1 MPVREAQYYAELAR
15 AWAGGVTRYQMMW
28 EIDLIEGYSMIHA
41 AGILH
46 GESYIWP
53 DASLSSSGRKLLRLR
68 EVASQVKRGDWM
80 KQIDL

>member
-1 MPVREAQYYAELAR
+1 
-15 AWAGGVTRYQMMW
+15 MMW

-53 DASLSSSGRKLLRLR
+53 DATLSSVGRKLLRLR
-68 EVASQVKRGDWM
+68 EVATQIQQGSWM
-80 KQIDL
+80 DQIDL

>member
-1 MPVREAQYYAELAR
+1 MRAAQYYAELSR
-15 AWAGGVTRYQMMW
+15 AWAGAVTRYEMMW

-53 DASLSSSGRKLLRLR
+53 DATLSSVGRKLLRLR
-68 EVASQVKRGDWM
+68 EVATQVQNGDWM
-80 KQIDL
+80 NQIDL